1 MKRKSDEGFGGREVS
16 SPIRVAIAG
25 ATGYTGMELLRLLLN
40 HPNVEV
46 VLATSEKFAG
56 KKVADLFPYFSGKT
70 SLVLEE
76 LSDGEI
82 AKRCDVAFSC
92 LPHHSAAEH
101 VASWVKAG
109 LKAVDLSADFR
120 LKSVDTYKEWYG
132 DHAAPDLLKDAV
144 YGLPE
149 THRDEIKKAKLIA
162 NPGCYPTGTILA
174 LTPFLKEKRID
185 PSTIIVD
192 AKSGVSGAGRSAVL
206 ESLFSEVN
214 ESVHAYKVGKH
225 RHMPEI
231 EQELSRASGQPVV
244 ISFTPHL
251 IPMDRGI
258 LSTIYAKTLG
268 KMSTQEA
275 LALLSSFYKGE
286 PFLRILPEGALPKT
300 KNVRGSNL
308 CEIGAHFDARTGRLV
323 LIAAIDNLMKG
334 AASQAVQNL
343 NLLQGLPETAGLSH
357 PAWVP

>member
-1 MKRKSDEGFGGREVS
+1 MKLLKVG
-16 SPIRVAIAG
+16 IAG
-25 ATGYTGMELLRLLLN
+25 ATGYTGMELLRILLN

-76 LSDGEI
+76 LNDGEI
-82 AKRCDVAFSC
+82 AKRCDLAFSC

-120 LKSVDTYKEWYG
+120 LTSVDSYKEWYG
-132 DHAAPDLLKDAV
+132 EHAAPELLKDAV

-149 THRDEIKKAKLIA
+149 THREEIKKAKLVA

-174 LTPFLKEKRID
+174 LTPFLKKKKID
-185 PSTIIVD
+185 PSSIIVD

-231 EQELSRASGQPVV
+231 EQELSRALDQPVV

-258 LSTIYAKTLG
+258 LSTIYAKASEKMTTQDALG
-268 KMSTQEA
+268 
-275 LALLSSFYKGE
+275 LLSSYYKDE
-286 PFLRILPEGALPKT
+286 PFLRILPEGTLPKT
-300 KNVRGSNL
+300 KNVRGSNT

-334 AASQAVQNL
+334 AASQAVQNM
-343 NLLQGLPETAGLSH
+343 NLLCGFEETLGLTSASWIP
-357 PAWVP
+357 